1 MRPLSDGEK
10 DYYNDLEQNFDKHVE
25 KYRQSKEQGLKDGKR
40 AELESELKRLD
51 EYYSGCMRGEI
62 SELLLN
68 IDFCYAKVNVL
79 KELLGI
85 EVSKVV

>member
-25 KYRQSKEQGLKDGKR
+25 KYRQSKEQELKDGKK
-40 AELESELKRLD
+40 AELEAELNRLA
-51 EYYSGCMRGEI
+51 EYNAACMSGEV

-68 IDFCYAKVNVL
+68 IDFCHAKAKVL
-79 KELLGI
+79 RELLGI
-85 EVSKVV
+85 KAPEE